1 MTRRLLIHTAA
12 KGLEGVRFL
21 SVMTEDKIRQHVHRD
36 GTDLPSVRPCDT
48 ANGSDTKVAFSAED
62 LYRTHGCRPFC
73 NYKHLIMT
81 SKDGQWL
88 EGGEF
93 PLPLGSNASLRKS
106 NRGKPIDRTLSKFC
120 DVVHL
125 NIAFGDCVSIGGFRY
140 ALVFV
145 DRATRY
151 NWIFGLRSLSSD
163 CIKSAFLKFRSAA
176 GRYATQF

>member
-1 MTRRLLIHTAA
+1 
-12 KGLEGVRFL
+12 
-21 SVMTEDKIRQHVHRD
+21 
-36 GTDLPSVRPCDT
+36 
-48 ANGSDTKVAFSAED
+48 
-62 LYRTHGCRPFC
+62 
-73 NYKHLIMT
+73 MT

-125 NIAFGDCVSIGGFRY
+125 DIAFGDCVSIGGFRY

-151 NWIFGLRSLSSD
+151 NWVFGLRSLSSD

-176 GRYATQF
+176 GRYATQFRCDCDKKLFGTAIKEFSSIMTRTLLLRRLAGNPLMGLWRVTGRQWFTCLGLISLRSKCLGPFGSSQFWRRPDG